1 MTLEVGSPAPAFKLD
16 ADDGE
21 QYELAELRGK
31 QVVLFF
37 YPKASTPGCTTESI
51 DFTDRKA
58 AFKTANTLV
67 LGCSRDSIQAQ
78 CRFRDKYD
86 LGVPLLSDPGHETHE
101 AYGAWGMKK
110 LYGRESIG
118 CIRTTVLIDAKG
130 RIAEVWSKVRVKE
143 HAQKVLE
150 SAEQLNG

>member
-1 MTLEVGSPAPAFKLD
+1 MSLEIGEQAPNFTLL
-16 ADDGE
+16 ADDE
-21 QYELAELRGK
+21 NTYELSALRGK

-51 DFTDRKA
+51 DFTDRIE
-58 AFKTANTLV
+58 AFRAANTVV

-86 LGVPLLSDPGHETHE
+86 LGVPLLSDPDHETHE

-110 LYGRESIG
+110 MYGRESIG
-118 CIRTTVLIDAKG
+118 CIRTTVLIDSKG
-130 RIAEVWSKVRVKE
+130 RVAEVWSKVRVKE

-150 SAEQLNG
+150 AAEALNA

>member
-1 MTLEVGSPAPAFKLD
+1 MSLEIGEQAPNFTLL
-16 ADDGE
+16 ADDE
-21 QYELAELRGK
+21 NTYELSALRGK

-51 DFTDRKA
+51 DFTDRIE
-58 AFKTANTLV
+58 AFQAANTVV

-86 LGVPLLSDPGHETHE
+86 LGVPLLSDPDHETHE

-110 LYGRESIG
+110 MYGRESIG
-118 CIRTTVLIDAKG
+118 CISTTVLIDSKG
-130 RIAEVWSKVRVKE
+130 RVAEVWSKVRV
-143 HAQKVLE
+143 
-150 SAEQLNG
+150 

>member
-1 MTLEVGSPAPAFKLD
+1 MSLEIGHQAPGFKLL
-16 ADDGE
+16 ADDE
-21 QYELAELRGK
+21 EHYELSALRGK

-51 DFTDRKA
+51 DFTERKA
-58 AFKTANTLV
+58 AFNAANTVV

-86 LGVPLLSDPGHETHE
+86 LAVPLLSDPDHETHE

-110 LYGRESIG
+110 MYGRESIG
-118 CIRTTVLIDAKG
+118 CIRTTVLIDSKG
-130 RIAEVWSKVRVKE
+130 RVAEVWSKVRVKE

-150 SAEQLNG
+150 AAEALNA

>member
-1 MTLEVGSPAPAFKLD
+1 MSIETGQEAPAFELP

-21 QYELAELRGK
+21 DYQLEALRGQ

-51 DFTDRKA
+51 DFTDRLDQFKA
-58 AFKTANTLV
+58 ANTVV

-78 CRFRDKYD
+78 CRFRDKFD
-86 LGVPLLSDPGHETHE
+86 LGVPLLSDPDHATHE

-118 CIRTTVLIDAKG
+118 CIRTTVLIDSKG
-130 RIAEVWSKVRVKE
+130 KVAEVWSKVRVKD
-143 HAQKVLE
+143 HAQKVLDA
-150 SAEQLNG
+150 AEALNS

>member
-1 MTLEVGSPAPAFKLD
+1 MSLDVGTPAPAFRLE
-16 ADDGE
+16 ADDGAH
-21 QYELAELRGK
+21 YDLAELRGK

-51 DFTDRKA
+51 DFTERQE
-58 AFKTANTLV
+58 AFQAANTVV

-86 LGVPLLSDPGHETHE
+86 LGVPLLSDPDHETHE

-110 LYGRESIG
+110 MYGRESIG
-118 CIRTTVLIDAKG
+118 CIRTTVLIDKRG
-130 RIAEVWSKVRVKE
+130 QVAEVWSKVRVRD

-150 SAEQLNG
+150 AAEALNA